1 MNAGNAESPAACR
14 ASVLLEVLLAVAILT
29 LGMATVGIQINRAY
43 DMEVRAAE
51 ITTRMN
57 VLESVLAQLRA
68 IQREAGVTACGEK
81 LMDIEIEGSLRF
93 AFPGY
98 AYRIY
103 LEPSRIEGMDRF
115 TIELLQGE
123 IDENT
128 GEFLDFDVPRV
139 SLARVLCAGPTK
151 INADAV
157 NMSEKDRN
165 LLSMNGL
172 IDDEGNFCIDD
183 LLALNAEELI
193 DVLPQ
198 MLALSQV
205 ARGGNAAQ
213 YSNMTPEQLLD
224 LLDAQQA
231 ARAGGGLPGGFQPPA
246 GAAAEGRDAGSG
258 QGTSDEPD
266 WSQTSP
272 TGGLTQEQLDW
283 MLEQLVQKQRERN
296 GQ

>member
-1 MNAGNAESPAACR
+1 MNAGNAESPAAYR

-68 IQREAGVTACGEK
+68 ILREAGVTACGEK
-81 LMDIEIEGSLRF
+81 LMEIEVEGGLGF

-103 LEPSRIEGMDRF
+103 MEPSRIEGMDRF
-115 TIELLQGE
+115 TIEILQGE
-123 IDENT
+123 IDEQT
-128 GEFLDFDVPRV
+128 GDFLDFDAPRV
-139 SLARVLCAGPTK
+139 ALTRVLLAGPTK
-151 INADAV
+151 INADVV
-157 NMSEKDRN
+157 NMSQKDRN

-193 DVLPQ
+193 EVMPQ

-213 YSNMTPEQLLD
+213 FSNMTPDQLLD
-224 LLDAQQA
+224 LLDAQQV
-231 ARAGGGLPGGFQPPA
+231 ARAGGGLPGGFQPPGGGAA
-246 GAAAEGRDAGSG
+246 GAGDTGSG
-258 QGTSDEPD
+258 DGTSGEPD

-283 MLEQLVQKQRERN
+283 MLEQLLRTQRERDS
-296 GQ
+296 Q